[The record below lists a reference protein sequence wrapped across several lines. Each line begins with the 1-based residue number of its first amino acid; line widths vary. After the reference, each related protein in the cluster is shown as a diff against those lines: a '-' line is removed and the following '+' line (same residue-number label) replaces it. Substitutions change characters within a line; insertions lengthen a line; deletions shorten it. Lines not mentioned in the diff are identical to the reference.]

1 MARPTLFFKPAS
13 RKLARDISITSPNA
27 FNDSIKRIKL
37 GGVTVQ
43 EKRGLI
49 LAQNRA
55 RAQLGRKNLS
65 LKEKIQFTVIAT
77 TKLPKITK

>member
-13 RKLARDISITSPNA
+13 RRLARDISITSPNA
-27 FNDSIKRIKL
+27 FEDSIKRLKQ
-37 GGVTVQ
+37 GGITVK
-43 EKRGLI
+43 EKRALV

-55 RAQLGRKNLS
+55 RAQLSRKNLS

-77 TKLPKITK
+77 KRLPKITK

>member
-1 MARPTLFFKPAS
+1 MARPTLFFKPTS
-13 RKLARDISITSPNA
+13 RRLARDISITSPNA

-43 EKRGLI
+43 EKRGLV